1 MKNFINERRK
11 ILGLTQPQLA
21 EKANLPSYT
30 HVQRYEYGSVLPSVE
45 VALRLARALE
55 CKVED
60 LFELE
65 DGE

>member
-1 MKNFINERRK
+1 MKNLLSTIRK
-11 ILGLTQPQLA
+11 SKNLTQPQLA
-21 EKANLPSYT
+21 ELLNMTNYQSIQAIESGRNI
-30 HVQRYEYGSVLPSVE
+30 PSVE

-65 DGE
+65 D

>member
-1 MKNFINERRK
+1 MKNYLKEKRK
-11 ILGLTQPQLA
+11 EKKLTQPQLA
-21 EKANLPSYT
+21 EKTNLPSYT
-30 HVQRYEYGSVLPSVE
+30 HIQRYEYGSVVPSVE

-65 DGE
+65 D